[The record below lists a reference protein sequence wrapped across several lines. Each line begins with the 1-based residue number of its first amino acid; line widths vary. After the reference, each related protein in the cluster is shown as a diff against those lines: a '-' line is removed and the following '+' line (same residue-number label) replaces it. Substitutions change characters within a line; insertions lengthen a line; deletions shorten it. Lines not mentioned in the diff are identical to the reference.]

1 MSLSLDKKHIL
12 SKIGQTNSLH
22 ELESVRLE
30 YLGKKGIIPSE
41 MKSLTNL
48 EIEQKKIRGQEL
60 NTIKQIIEIAIIEK
74 KQNIENKQ
82 LNEKI
87 KKEKI
92 DVTLPPSLTKE
103 GKIHPISQAIFNVI
117 QICKNFN
124 NIEYSLAYRMNF
136 TFFG

>member
-22 ELESVRLE
+22 ELESVRLK

-92 DVTLPPSLTKE
+92 MLPYHQT
-103 GKIHPISQAIFNVI
+103 
-117 QICKNFN
+117 
-124 NIEYSLAYRMNF
+124 
-136 TFFG
+136 

>member
-12 SKIGQTNSLH
+12 SKIDQTNSLH

-41 MKSLTNL
+41 MKSLANL

-60 NTIKQIIEIAIIEK
+60 NTIKQIIETAIIEK

-92 DVTLPPSLTKE
+92 DVTLPPSLTEE
-103 GKIHPISQAIFNVI
+103 GKIHPISQTIFNI
-117 QICKNFN
+117 N
-124 NIEYSLAYRMNF
+124 NPRGSENSLLRMLY
-136 TFFG
+136 GHI